1 MVLRIASIVTLGI
14 ALAGCG
20 QSLFDSHGSA
30 DGGGGGGDSAVPAS
44 CPTPCLADA
53 AGDYDGTARGSTGVW
68 RYLDDMRTRAWT
80 PMGGDIN
87 EMTGAGMNR
96 ITTCAKHG
104 SSAACADLPGALL
117 VSTSGATSIA
127 DPALELTN
135 DTNRNMQLTLRVRVP
150 AGSPE
155 QLVRL
160 YRNSRED
167 VLITALALPGVT
179 LDRLVKIDALA
190 GDRFLLAIAPMAMGA
205 TDVAVQLFA
214 NPTGA
219 VFPVECVS
227 AYSFETPSTMAT
239 SVSDLCHANTMT
251 SLDFDTNPPDP
262 VVRGASAFP
271 ELGMALKLVESK
283 YSEAT
288 TVTDRPG
295 DTTLQMWVKIDTMP
309 PQGTGS
315 WVFADEDLDVGGGL
329 GVVIFDDTGT
339 TPTIQFGT
347 CTQGSPP
354 GPLMF
359 AEQAVAYPMPTEW
372 HFLRVIHQGG
382 NVTACIDGVKKA
394 TYALPAGKLASTI
407 KPRLGR
413 NLFGLP
419 GGAHTDG
426 RIDDVRMF
434 STALPC
440 E

>member
-1 MVLRIASIVTLGI
+1 MLLAF

-20 QSLFDSHGSA
+20 QSLFDSNDPI
-30 DGGGGGGDSAVPAS
+30 DGGGGGDDDSSVPAS
-44 CPTPCLADA
+44 CPSPCLADA
-53 AGDYDGTARGSTGVW
+53 AGDYDGSARGSTGVW

-80 PMGGDIN
+80 PMGEDLD
-87 EMTGAGMNR
+87 EMTGTGMNR
-96 ITTCAKHG
+96 ITTCKKHG

-117 VSTSGATSIA
+117 ITSSGATSLA

-135 DTNRNMQLTLRVRVP
+135 DTNRNIQLTLRVRVP
-150 AGSPE
+150 AGAPE

-167 VLITALALPGVT
+167 VLVTALALPGAT
-179 LDRLVKIDALA
+179 LDKLIKLDALA

-205 TDVAVQLFA
+205 TEVGVQMFA

-219 VFPVECVS
+219 VFPAECVS

-239 SVSDLCHANTMT
+239 SASDLCHTNTMT
-251 SLDFDTNPPDP
+251 SYDFDTTPADP
-262 VVRGASAFP
+262 LVRGAGPFP
-271 ELGMALKLVESK
+271 ELGMALQLVESK
-283 YSEAT
+283 YSQAD

-295 DTTLQMWVKIDTMP
+295 DTTMQMWVKIDTMP
-309 PQGTGS
+309 ASGTGA
-315 WVFADEDLDVGGGL
+315 WVFADEDLDAAGGL
-329 GVVIFDDTGT
+329 GVVIFDDSGT
-339 TPTIQFGT
+339 SPMVQFGT

-359 AEQAVAYPMPTEW
+359 AESAVAYPMPTAW
-372 HFLRVIHQGG
+372 HFIRVIHAGG

-394 TYALPAGKLASTI
+394 TYALPAGKMASTI

-413 NLFGLP
+413 NLFGIP
-419 GGAHTDG
+419 GGAHVNG
-426 RIDDVRMF
+426 RIDDVRLY
-434 STALPC
+434 SVALPC

>member
-1 MVLRIASIVTLGI
+1 MVLRIAVLI

-20 QSLFDSHGSA
+20 QSLFDSHGSV
-30 DGGGGGGDSAVPAS
+30 DGGGGGDSSVPAS

-53 AGDYDGTARGSTGVW
+53 AADFDGSPRGSTGVW

-104 SSAACADLPGALL
+104 SAAACADLSGALL
-117 VSTSGATSIA
+117 VTSSGATTLA

-135 DTNRNMQLTLRVRVP
+135 DANRNIQLTLRVRVP
-150 AGSPE
+150 SGAPE

-167 VLITALALPGVT
+167 TLVTALALPGVT
-179 LDRLVKIDALA
+179 LDQLVKIDALA
-190 GDRFLLAIAPMAMGA
+190 GDRFLLAMAPMAMGA
-205 TDVAVQLFA
+205 TDVAVQMFA

-219 VFPVECVS
+219 VFPVDCQS

-239 SVSDLCHANTMT
+239 KVSDLCHANTMT
-251 SLDFDTNPPDP
+251 SFDFNTTPPDP
-262 VVRGASAFP
+262 VVRGAGPFP

-288 TVTDRPG
+288 TVTERPG
-295 DTTLQMWVKIDTMP
+295 DSTMQMWVKVDTMP
-309 PQGTGS
+309 PQNTGA
-315 WVFADEDLDVGGGL
+315 WAFADEDLDVAGGL

-339 TPTIQFGT
+339 SPMIQFGT

-359 AEQAVAYPMPTEW
+359 AETVVSYPMPTAW
-372 HFLRVIHQGG
+372 HFLRVVHKGG
-382 NVTACIDGVKKA
+382 TVTACVDGVKKGSF
-394 TYALPAGKLASTI
+394 ALPTGKMASTI

-419 GGAHTDG
+419 GGAHLDG
-426 RIDDVRMF
+426 RIDDVRLF
-434 STALPC
+434 GVALPC